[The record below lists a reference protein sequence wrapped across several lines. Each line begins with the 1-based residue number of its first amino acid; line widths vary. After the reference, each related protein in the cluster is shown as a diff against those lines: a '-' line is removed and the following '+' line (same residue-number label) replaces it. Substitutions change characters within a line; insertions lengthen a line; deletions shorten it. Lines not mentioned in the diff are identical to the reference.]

1 MNIPNDVLQE
11 IILNKIK
18 LFTKENYF
26 KYFSN
31 ILLELS
37 HNILAF
43 QKKSSLSVSI
53 TFNPKEKIH
62 KSWWQLIAKLIF
74 PIKDSYYEQNDDES
88 ENEPELNP
96 LCFEYL
102 KNLCHK
108 KMKHLTSLSLT
119 EQVPLKRIIPLYLNL
134 CEKQIKINKEKQL
147 GIYQHY
153 DKENSYSKLIK
164 KTANLF
170 NKQNSFL
177 NRTQIKINQ
186 KKIGGKNLPS
196 IQQLDYSNSFTRL
209 FIGETDEDSIRER
222 YLSNMVVKKHKQLH
236 LLNSYMDL
244 SSMYLKRMY
253 YKLFKKEGG
262 KGVMD
267 KDMINVINQF
277 ENDHKKVE
285 NFQRNVASSDKGHQ
299 FDYTKNQLL
308 LELQNQKQKYI
319 KKPPKKRNNKNRNTF
334 ISTSVSR
341 NNEITKVNQEQ
352 PTNNSINIRIKSRTK
367 SQSNIPNNNNSKTYN
382 DFLLLNRKINNSNG
396 NNRYKYMQKSYS
408 VLGKNNNGNR
418 ILRSSSVFSRRYNYD
433 YDNKYKN
440 GSLLFDNRKKM
451 YVKNYLN
458 NNDFFFSNV

>member
-1 MNIPNDVLQE
+1 MNNIPNDIVQE

-26 KYFSN
+26 RYFSN

-43 QKKSSLSVSI
+43 QKKSSLAMSI
-53 TFNPKEKIH
+53 SSCPKEKIH
-62 KSWWQLIAKLIF
+62 NSWWQLITKLIF
-74 PIKDSYYEQNDDES
+74 PIKDSYYEQNEDES
-88 ENEPELNP
+88 ENESDLNP

-119 EQVPLKRIIPLYLNL
+119 EQIPLKRIIPLYLNL

-147 GIYQHY
+147 GIYRRH
-153 DKENSYSKLIK
+153 DKDNNYTKLTK
-164 KTANLF
+164 KSTNIF

-285 NFQRNVASSDKGHQ
+285 NFQRNVVSSDKGHQ

-308 LELQNQKQKYI
+308 LELQSQKQKYI
-319 KKPPKKRNNKNRNTF
+319 KKPKKKKKIKNTF
-334 ISTSVSR
+334 MTTSVSR
-341 NNEITKVNQEQ
+341 NNEKVKMNQDVM
-352 PTNNSINIRIKSRTK
+352 NSNKNLLRKNRAK
-367 SQSNIPNNNNSKTYN
+367 SQSNMINEDS
-382 DFLLLNRKINNSNG
+382 KINNDIFLLNKKIVNSHG
-396 NNRYKYMQKSYS
+396 NNRYKNIKKSFS
-408 VLGKNNNGNR
+408 VLNSKNKIFDR
-418 ILRSSSVFSRRYNYD
+418 KIYRSSSTISKRYNNYD
-433 YDNKYKN
+433 YNRWN
-440 GSLLFDNRKKM
+440 NATIFNENRKK
-451 YVKNYLN
+451 YYLNYMN
-458 NNDFFFSNV
+458 NNDFFFSQV

>member
-62 KSWWQLIAKLIF
+62 NSWWQLITKLIF

>member
-11 IILNKIK
+11 IIINKIK

-62 KSWWQLIAKLIF
+62 NSWWQLITKLIF
-74 PIKDSYYEQNDDES
+74 PIKDSYYEQNEDEY

-153 DKENSYSKLIK
+153 DKENSYSKLVK

-352 PTNNSINIRIKSRTK
+352 PTNNSINKKIKSRTK
-367 SQSNIPNNNNSKTYN
+367 SQSNVVNNNSKTYN
-382 DFLLLNRKINNSNG
+382 DFLLLNRKINSNG

-418 ILRSSSVFSRRYNYD
+418 ILRSSSVFSKRHNYD

-440 GSLLFDNRKKM
+440 GSLLFDNRKKL

>member
-62 KSWWQLIAKLIF
+62 NSWWQLITKLIF
-74 PIKDSYYEQNDDES
+74 PIKDSYYEQNEEES

-153 DKENSYSKLIK
+153 DKENSYSKLTK
-164 KTANLF
+164 KNC
-170 NKQNSFL
+170 K
-177 NRTQIKINQ
+177 
-186 KKIGGKNLPS
+186 
-196 IQQLDYSNSFTRL
+196 
-209 FIGETDEDSIRER
+209 FI
-222 YLSNMVVKKHKQLH
+222 
-236 LLNSYMDL
+236 
-244 SSMYLKRMY
+244 
-253 YKLFKKEGG
+253 
-262 KGVMD
+262 
-267 KDMINVINQF
+267 
-277 ENDHKKVE
+277 
-285 NFQRNVASSDKGHQ
+285 
-299 FDYTKNQLL
+299 
-308 LELQNQKQKYI
+308 
-319 KKPPKKRNNKNRNTF
+319 
-334 ISTSVSR
+334 
-341 NNEITKVNQEQ
+341 
-352 PTNNSINIRIKSRTK
+352 
-367 SQSNIPNNNNSKTYN
+367 
-382 DFLLLNRKINNSNG
+382 
-396 NNRYKYMQKSYS
+396 
-408 VLGKNNNGNR
+408 
-418 ILRSSSVFSRRYNYD
+418 
-433 YDNKYKN
+433 
-440 GSLLFDNRKKM
+440 
-451 YVKNYLN
+451 
-458 NNDFFFSNV
+458 